1 MSDPSIEMPH
11 DPQVSG
17 LYRRYAT
24 DEPSAAVDRRIL
36 ALAHAA
42 VSKQRP
48 GVPPS
53 RWWLRW
59 RTPLALATTAAL
71 TLTLSILH
79 ERQTGERAAQEPV
92 EAPAGS
98 GPASVGQAARGPVKS
113 GASVAEPRPLAPSPA
128 AKAELRSGSPAA
140 ADVRAPARTATERP
154 GEGDRRRAEGAFAG
168 PAAQGG
174 AERETGAATNAS
186 PAAGADRALP
196 AAAAP
201 RGLGVTRESARA
213 ETAPAP
219 APSAPSAARTEKKAE
234 RSPAAWLEE
243 IRRLR
248 REGQIDEADH
258 QLAEFRRL
266 NPDFPVP
273 EDLLR

>member
-1 MSDPSIEMPH
+1 MSDQSIDMPR
-11 DPQVSG
+11 DPGLSG

-24 DEPSAAVDRRIL
+24 AEPSAAADQRVL

-59 RTPLALATTAAL
+59 RTPLALATTAVL

-79 ERQTGERAAQEPV
+79 ERQTGERAAQAPA
-92 EAPAGS
+92 EAPAAS
-98 GPASVGQAARGPVKS
+98 APASLEQAARGPVES
-113 GASVAEPRPLAPSPA
+113 AASVAEPRPLAPSPA
-128 AKAELRSGSPAA
+128 AKAELRPGSPAA
-140 ADVRAPARTATERP
+140 ADVRAPARTASERP
-154 GEGDRRRAEGAFAG
+154 GEGDRRGAEGPAAG
-168 PAAQGG
+168 PAVQGL
-174 AERETGAATNAS
+174 AERESGAATNAS
-186 PAAGADRALP
+186 PPAVADDARPVADS
-196 AAAAP
+196 P
-201 RGLGVTRESARA
+201 RVLGVTRESARA
-213 ETAPAP
+213 GTAPAP
-219 APSAPSAARTEKKAE
+219 AAVAAQAQRSEKKAE

-248 REGQIDEADH
+248 REGQVDEADR

-266 NPDFPVP
+266 NPAFPVP
-273 EDLLR
+273 EDLLH